1 MTSRRTRSK
10 PDPERGSR
18 LPGSAMIPLGRAQS
32 TGFEKLLADLDKR
45 LMA

>member
-1 MTSRRTRSK
+1 
-10 PDPERGSR
+10 
-18 LPGSAMIPLGRAQS
+18 MIPLGRAHP